1 MPRKDRSRLLA
12 LCEDVPVA
20 LADVVSDPGKPVHYV
35 YFPIDGFISMVA
47 VVEGSP
53 GVEVGMVG
61 REGILGA
68 HVALGVA
75 TAPFRALV
83 QGVGSARRIGVVT
96 FRKEL
101 THNAALQQG
110 VNHYLY
116 VLLSQLAT
124 SAACYAFI

>member
-1 MPRKDRSRLLA
+1 M
-12 LCEDVPVA
+12 A